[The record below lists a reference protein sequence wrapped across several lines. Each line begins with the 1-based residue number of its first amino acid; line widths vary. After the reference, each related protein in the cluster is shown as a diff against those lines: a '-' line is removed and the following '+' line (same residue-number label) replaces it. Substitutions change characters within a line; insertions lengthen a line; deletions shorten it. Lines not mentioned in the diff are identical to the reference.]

1 MEKVFKVAD
10 IRKLERQVTSG
21 EISYSRMV
29 EIMNE
34 MSNCAICK
42 VKNLHLHNVINWVAA
57 AEKSPDYDGDY
68 LCFVYQ
74 VQECGEIWKLQMVIT
89 NQFNEWLIQD
99 NETVVAW
106 ANLPQPPCL

>member
-10 IRKLERQVTSG
+10 IRKLEQQVTTG

-34 MSNCAICK
+34 MSNYAVCK
-42 VKNLHLHNVINWVAA
+42 VKNLHNIINWVVA

-68 LCFVYQ
+68 LCFVHQ
-74 VQECGEIWKLQMVIT
+74 VQECGAIWKLRKVVT
-89 NQFNEWLIQD
+89 NQFNQWLIGN
-99 NETVVAW
+99 NETVIAW